1 MSNICFLH
9 GNEVYLLDQRWHTGH
24 MAIRR
29 TDPVAR
35 RLETLGMSRT
45 SAELLSQRGTFL
57 QLPAG
62 TTLCTEGERGLEA
75 FMLVDG
81 EAHVRGRAADVTV
94 GPGSVIGELA
104 TLDPRRT
111 RNADVVAETDVSVLV
126 FDVRTY
132 RSLADEADLHA
143 RLAPERAAA

>member
-1 MSNICFLH
+1 
-9 GNEVYLLDQRWHTGH
+9 

-35 RLETLGMSRT
+35 QLETLGMSRP

-75 FMLVDG
+75 FLLIDG
-81 EAHVRGRAADVTV
+81 EAHVHGRSADVTV

-111 RNADVVAETDVSVLV
+111 RNATVVAGTDIDVLV
-126 FDVRTY
+126 FDVRTF
-132 RSLADEADLHA
+132 RSLADQAELHA

>member
-1 MSNICFLH
+1 
-9 GNEVYLLDQRWHTGH
+9 

-35 RLETLGMSRT
+35 RLETLGMSRAA
-45 SAELLSQRGTFL
+45 AEQLSQRGTLL
-57 QLPAG
+57 QLRAG

-75 FMLVDG
+75 FLLVDG
-81 EAHVRGRAADVTV
+81 EAHVRGRATDVTV

-111 RNADVVAETDVSVLV
+111 RNADVVAETDISVLV
-126 FDVRTY
+126 FDVRTF
-132 RSLADEADLHA
+132 RSLADQAELHA
-143 RLAPERAAA
+143 QLAPERTAA

>member
-1 MSNICFLH
+1 
-9 GNEVYLLDQRWHTGH
+9 

-29 TDPVAR
+29 IDPVAR
-35 RLETLGMSRT
+35 QLEALGMPRT

-57 QLPAG
+57 QLSAG

-75 FMLVDG
+75 FLLIDG
-81 EAHVRGRAADVTV
+81 DAQVLRRDEVITV

-111 RNADVVAETDVSVLV
+111 RNATVVAGTDVEVLV
-126 FDVRTY
+126 FDVRTF
-132 RSLADEADLHA
+132 RSLADQADLQA
-143 RLAPERAAA
+143 RLAPERVAA